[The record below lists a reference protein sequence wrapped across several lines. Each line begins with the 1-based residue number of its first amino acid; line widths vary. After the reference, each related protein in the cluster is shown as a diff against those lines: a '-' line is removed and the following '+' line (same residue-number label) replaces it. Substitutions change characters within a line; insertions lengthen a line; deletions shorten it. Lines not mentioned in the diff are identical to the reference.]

1 MTSGPP
7 NMLYPN
13 VVEEKEL
20 EMLIIVSIQTL
31 RRGIKK
37 CGKEAFNLVKDS
49 VDGVIKEEVFNN
61 LLDTSVQEQSVKR
74 SKFGNQKCLSLPKV
88 TLQVSH
94 ELLTSG
100 QKFVDCSHAT
110 VKSSQL
116 IEDSSQATVEILC
129 RQKFTQSNFE
139 VALNLKVELEILKLQ
154 ITA

>member
-1 MTSGPP
+1 M
-7 NMLYPN
+7 
-13 VVEEKEL
+13 
-20 EMLIIVSIQTL
+20 VSSRKKFLTIQ
-31 RRGIKK
+31 
-37 CGKEAFNLVKDS
+37 
-49 VDGVIKEEVFNN
+49 
-61 LLDTSVQEQSVKR
+61 DTSVQEQSVKR
-74 SKFGNQKCLSLPKV
+74 SKFGNQKCLPLPKV

-100 QKFVDCSHAT
+100 QKCVDCSHAT

-154 ITA
+154 INA